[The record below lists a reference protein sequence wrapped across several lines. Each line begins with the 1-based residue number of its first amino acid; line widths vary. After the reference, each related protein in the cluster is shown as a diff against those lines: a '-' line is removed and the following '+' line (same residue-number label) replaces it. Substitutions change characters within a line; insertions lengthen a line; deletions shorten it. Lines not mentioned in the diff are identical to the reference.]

1 MMNSPA
7 PHTAPPLHITTSPR
21 VLVVGTGAIGGYY
34 AGKLAQA
41 GAIVST
47 VHHSQA
53 DFDAVQHQG
62 ITVESIHGDFHYRPF
77 SVHRE
82 VSEYTATADILLVA
96 VKALPELDVARLIR
110 SAVRENTIIFL
121 LQNGLGIETEVAKM
135 FPLNPVISGLAFI
148 CVSRIRPGVIRHMC
162 YGRLSIGLYPHG
174 EADCVKELSS
184 LFAASGVTCAVCL
197 NIVEERWKKLVWNA
211 AFNPISVLGR
221 HATTRDMMDSL
232 PMRNVIEN
240 VMREVCRLANAE
252 GHPLEEE
259 AIVQKNLSETDR
271 MEPYKTS
278 MLLDFEAGRPLEVEA
293 ILGIATRIARKHALP
308 TPFLDTLYALL
319 QLVARPEKHGMGKD
333 IPTPATKQ
341 PG

>member
-1 MMNSPA
+1 MVMIDNPA
-7 PHTAPPLHITTSPR
+7 PQTAPSPHNNSSPR
-21 VLVVGTGAIGGYY
+21 ILVVGTGAIGGYY

-53 DFDAVQHQG
+53 DFDAVRHNG

-82 VSEYTATADILLVA
+82 VSEYTEAVDILLVA
-96 VKALPELDVARLIR
+96 VKALPELDVAKLIQG
-110 SAVRENTIIFL
+110 AVREHTVIIL
-121 LQNGLGIETEVAKM
+121 LQNGLGIEAPVAQA
-135 FPLNPVISGLAFI
+135 FPQNLLISGLAFI
-148 CVSRIRPGVIRHMC
+148 CVSRIRPGVLRHLC

-174 EADCVKELSS
+174 EADCVKELST
-184 LFAASGVTCAVCL
+184 LFAAAGVTCAVCP

-211 AFNPISVLGR
+211 AFNPISVLGH
-221 HATTRDMMDSL
+221 HATTRDMMDSPSL
-232 PMRNVIEN
+232 RIVLEN

-252 GHPLEEE
+252 GHPLDEET
-259 AIVQKNLSETDR
+259 IVQKNISETER

-293 ILGIATRIARKHALP
+293 ILGNATRIARKHALP

-319 QLVARPEKHGMGKD
+319 QLAARPKKND
-333 IPTPATKQ
+333 A
-341 PG
+341 